1 MASDKLAS
9 VVLYLLRGCAP
20 TRPSF
25 TSLLKMIWFADY
37 WHYQKHLATITDAQ
51 YVALPRG
58 PVIDGYEQ
66 LFGELEAEG
75 VLTKQEVPVQGHP
88 DQPKQEYLPAMEPDE
103 ALLSQSELE
112 VLNLVIERCGHKTGA
127 ALSALTHHDGPWPFI
142 WNAAQP
148 GRPIPYIAF
157 RWLDNLPD
165 DDDLAKARKAISQP
179 RVAAKLK
186 EILAA

>member
-1 MASDKLAS
+1 MASEKLAS
-9 VVLYLLRGCAP
+9 VVLYLLRGCEPA
-20 TRPSF
+20 RPSF

-37 WHYQKHLATITDAQ
+37 WHYQKHLATITDAR

-66 LFGELEAEG
+66 LFDELEAAG

-103 ALLSQSELE
+103 ALLSQS
-112 VLNLVIERCGHKTGA
+112 V
-127 ALSALTHHDGPWPFI
+127 
-142 WNAAQP
+142 
-148 GRPIPYIAF
+148 

-165 DDDLAKARKAISQP
+165 DDDLAVAQKAISQP
-179 RVAAKLK
+179 GVAAKLK
-186 EILAA
+186 EIIAA